1 MVSALEKI
9 KSIEEKF
16 TKKDLPDFNVGD
28 TIKMKIKVA
37 EADKIRLHPFEG
49 TVISKSSRGVKS
61 SFTVRKISFGE
72 GVERI
77 FPLYSPVIES
87 LKVVNKGI
95 VKRAKLYYLRQR
107 GGKSARIKKETITQS
122 PGAVSSVAAVSPAE
136 QPIQSA

>member
-16 TKKDLPDFNVGD
+16 TKKGLPDFTVGD
-28 TIKMKIKVA
+28 TVKMKIKVA

-49 TVISKSSRGVKS
+49 TVISKSNRGLKS

-95 VKRAKLYYLRQR
+95 VKRAKLYYLRDR
-107 GGKSARIKKETITQS
+107 AGKSARVQKETVIQS
-122 PGAVSSVAAVSPAE
+122 PVGVSAVAAVSPSE